1 MEVKLMAS
9 PSNPLAVAMTQNI
22 GNLITSLHIETKAL
36 GRRSELN
43 VLPRR
48 KGHEVM
54 SNLKLEA

>member
-1 MEVKLMAS
+1 MAS